1 MSLLSRLRRVLSR
14 PSQVSR
20 EEFDLLKETL
30 ERTRAQLAVVS
41 ERVGSCPA
49 PRPSWRPDSRESFE
63 RASGVTEY
71 LSPLPWEVR
80 VELGDR
86 AVVLRFIPELHPKH
100 VPRDP
105 TLRRVLIYAQG
116 AGVEFEFVSFE
127 DYADIEAVRKDY
139 IYYAKLALERR
150 NE

>member
-41 ERVGSCPA
+41 DRVGSCPA
-49 PRPSWRPDSRESFE
+49 PSPSWRPDTRESFE
-63 RASGVTEY
+63 REAGVTEY

-86 AVVLRFIPELHPKH
+86 AVVLRFIPEIHARNS
-100 VPRDP
+100 PRDP
-105 TLRRVLIYAQG
+105 TLSRILIYAQNAYG
-116 AGVEFEFVSFE
+116 LYQVVSFE

-139 IYYAKLALERR
+139 VFYAKLAIERR